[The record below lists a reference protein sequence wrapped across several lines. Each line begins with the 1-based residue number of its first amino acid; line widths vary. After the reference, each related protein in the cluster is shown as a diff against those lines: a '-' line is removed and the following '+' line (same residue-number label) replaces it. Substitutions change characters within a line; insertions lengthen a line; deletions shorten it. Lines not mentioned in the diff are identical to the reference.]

1 MTNFTPWSALFGGAL
16 IGISAS
22 ALLLLNGRVAGISGI
37 LGGLVRP
44 RAEET
49 SWRALF
55 VAGLLVGGLALLLF
69 RPASF
74 GVAPVSLPLAIVA
87 GVFVGFGTRLGSG
100 CTSGHGVCG
109 LSRLSFRSL
118 AATMTF
124 MLTGAVAAF
133 VVQHVA
139 SGAR

>member
-55 VAGLLVGGLALLLF
+55 IAGLLVGGLALLLL

-109 LSRLSFRSL
+109 LSRFSGRSL
-118 AATMTF
+118 AATITF
-124 MLTGAVAAF
+124 MATGALTAF
-133 VVQHVA
+133 VVQHLA
-139 SGAR
+139 RGAR

>member
-1 MTNFTPWSALFGGAL
+1 MTNFNPWSALFGGAL

-55 VAGLLVGGLALLLF
+55 IAGLLVGGLALF
-69 RPASF
+69 IMRPASF
-74 GVAPVSLPLAIVA
+74 GAAPVSLPLAIVA
-87 GVFVGFGTRLGSG
+87 APSSVSARGSG
-100 CTSGHGVCG
+100 ADA
-109 LSRLSFRSL
+109 R
-118 AATMTF
+118 AAT
-124 MLTGAVAAF
+124 ASAASA
-133 VVQHVA
+133 A
-139 SGAR
+139 SLLARSRRR